1 VLTRLIELLQLPCH
15 QSLTDRDM
23 DWMMAAITKVG
34 AGETARH
41 PTCP

>member
-23 DWMMAAITKVG
+23 NWMIAALQKLG
-34 AGETARH
+34 AGGTALH